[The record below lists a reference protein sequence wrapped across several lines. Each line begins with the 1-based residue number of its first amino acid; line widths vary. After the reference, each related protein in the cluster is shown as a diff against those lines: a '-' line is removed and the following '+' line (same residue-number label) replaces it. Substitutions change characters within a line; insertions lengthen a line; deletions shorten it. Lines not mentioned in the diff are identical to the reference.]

1 MSTLSQFAGGAGIP
15 IGGVLPYLPAGAGVA
30 SQLVMGGQEYLRAGL
45 PLVPYSANYAA
56 AVAVNPLIA
65 RFGRLLDLGL
75 GSNGTTPTYR
85 LIWDGTRYQ
94 LFELQFSAG
103 ELQTV
108 RNSTNLSTWSA
119 AQNVLALGSDNYVHG
134 SIVGY
139 GGGWAGVFQDGL
151 RWRLVTGT
159 DGGGSQRTAL
169 SASTSFSPQPSNIEF
184 DGTTGAVLFTD
195 GTTQVARRVAAS
207 PDGVWTASARTGAT
221 VNSDSSLAG
230 SGTAWVAIA
239 RQSAVTIRS
248 STDAINWT
256 ARTLTVPANLSLSSP
271 RGTNLVWTGS
281 TFLAAFMDSATS
293 QIWTARSTDGVTWTL
308 DAPVPGLIGGVGAG
322 STDMCICTDRAGRV
336 ALAVGFD
343 NQTSSIAYSTDSGLN
358 WSMARLPGVVT
369 LRGVTIPNNPVPC
382 GQMNF
387 ANGELIL
394 NRVNF
399 TGSGFGRPTLVGATV
414 SQLASPTP
422 QFVGTPDAITFA
434 SGIPAYFRIR

>member
-134 SIVGY
+134 GIVGY

-308 DAPVPGLIGGVGAG
+308 DAPVPA
-322 STDMCICTDRAGRV
+322 
-336 ALAVGFD
+336 
-343 NQTSSIAYSTDSGLN
+343 
-358 WSMARLPGVVT
+358 ARRHHP
-369 LRGVTIPNNPVPC
+369 
-382 GQMNF
+382 
-387 ANGELIL
+387 
-394 NRVNF
+394 
-399 TGSGFGRPTLVGATV
+399 
-414 SQLASPTP
+414 
-422 QFVGTPDAITFA
+422 
-434 SGIPAYFRIR
+434 